1 MVQRHVDTEEL
12 MAEYFPIVWSREAE
26 ACWSLETLTKESGT
40 LHSDQGASATHNDGS
55 TPFGPEIA
63 KEAGC

>member
-1 MVQRHVDTEEL
+1 MVEH
-12 MAEYFPIVWSREAE
+12 FPIVWSREAE

-40 LHSDQGASATHNDGS
+40 LHSDRGSSATNNDGS